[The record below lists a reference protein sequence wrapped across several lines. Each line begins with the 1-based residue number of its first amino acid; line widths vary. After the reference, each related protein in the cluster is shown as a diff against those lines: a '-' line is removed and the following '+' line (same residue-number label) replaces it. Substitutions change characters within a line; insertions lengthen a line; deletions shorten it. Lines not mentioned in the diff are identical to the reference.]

1 VLVSPVILVRLLTVE
16 EFGQYREFLLYSTV
30 LTSIAAFGINS
41 SLLRFIPHWPGH
53 RWRFIEQAAVMTF
66 GSAAVVVAAA
76 VLLNELTAG
85 AALGAYVW
93 PVAAYVL
100 LFVNLD
106 FWEYLWLA
114 EKRPLA
120 VFVYT
125 SGRLFARLAVVV
137 TAALLSDGDVDVIIW
152 SLVSLEAVRLA
163 ISFIAWRAQREQV
176 RGTLAGSWREQL
188 TFCLPFGGSL
198 VLAILNKSIGS
209 LFVAKLIGPV
219 GLAHYSIGTYVQPI
233 VTVLRNSFSDVLLP
247 EMVEGGRRSQAD
259 TLALWRRAT
268 VVSTIFLLAAGIV
281 LAKFADALITTVFSE
296 VYRPAVLIFQVYL
309 LVLIRESID
318 FGVPLRAINRTAP
331 ILHSNLIAIVLNGV
345 FLAMLLPAGG
355 GLAGAVLAFVLSRMI
370 EGVYLGWQTLRAYEV
385 GLSALANWG
394 EMLRVAIAAGAAALV
409 LYGSFWT
416 DALGLFGVVAGG
428 AAYVLIFTALL
439 WLLRVRE
446 LTLLLKR
453 LQSLRRV
460 RAGADTVLKGGEP
473 SSGK

>member
-1 VLVSPVILVRLLTVE
+1 VLISPVILVRLLTVE

-66 GSAAVVVAAA
+66 GSAVVVVAAA
-76 VLLNELTAG
+76 LLLNELTAG
-85 AALGAYVW
+85 AALGAHAW

-125 SGRLFARLAVVV
+125 SGRLLARLVVVV
-137 TAALLSDGDVDVIIW
+137 TAALLSDGAVDAIIW
-152 SLVSLEAVRLA
+152 SLVCLEAVRLA

-176 RGTLAGSWREQL
+176 TGRLPGSWREQL
-188 TFCLPFGGSL
+188 GFCLPFGGSL
-198 VLAILNKSIGS
+198 VLGILNRSIGN

-233 VTVLRNSFSDVLLP
+233 VTVLRNSLSDVLLP

-268 VVSTIFLLAAGIV
+268 VLSTILLLAAGIV
-281 LAKFADALITTVFSE
+281 LAKFADALITTIFSE
-296 VYRPAVLIFQVYL
+296 EYRPAVLVFQVYL

-345 FLAMLLPAGG
+345 LLAVLLPVG

-394 EMLRVAIAAGAAALV
+394 EMLRVALAGCAAALV

-428 AAYVLIFTALL
+428 AAYVLTFIALL
-439 WLLRVRE
+439 WLLRVPE
-446 LTLLLKR
+446 LTLLLKW
-453 LQSLRRV
+453 LQSLRRPST
-460 RAGADTVLKGGEP
+460 GATAVLKGGE
-473 SSGK
+473 GK